1 MCQELEDELRR
12 GREAALDL
20 IEHLERMGGA
30 SKMEL
35 PIETDN
41 GCYRVTVIKTL

>member
-1 MCQELEDELRR
+1 MCQELEEELAI
-12 GREAALDL
+12 GQKAAMDL
-20 IEHLERMGGA
+20 IEHFERMGA
-30 SKMEL
+30 DKVDI